1 MSTDAAVSVA
11 PEVAGELARIIDG
24 RAVRAVF
31 QPLIDLASGDVVG
44 FEALA
49 RGPAGSM
56 LESPG
61 ALFEAGRVAE
71 LDWVCRAAA
80 FQAAARAELDPALRL
95 FVNCE
100 PASLG
105 VACPDDLWPV
115 VDVAERRLRV
125 VMEVTERVVARDP
138 AGLLGAVAR
147 ARAVGWGVALDD
159 VGAEPASL
167 AVMPGPWARP
177 SPRATCTAAR
187 GCCRPASRRPATSP
201 RRPGSGSGGCRRGS
215 R

>member
-1 MSTDAAVSVA
+1 MRTDAAVAVA

-61 ALFEAGRVAE
+61 ALFEVAYGIGRVAE

-80 FQAAARAELDPALRL
+80 FQAAARVELDPALRL

-105 VACPDDLWPV
+105 WP
-115 VDVAERRLRV
+115 APTSCGRWS
-125 VMEVTERVVARDP
+125 T
-138 AGLLGAVAR
+138 
-147 ARAVGWGVALDD
+147 W
-159 VGAEPASL
+159 
-167 AVMPGPWARP
+167 P
-177 SPRATCTAAR
+177 SA
-187 GCCRPASRRPATSP
+187 
-201 RRPGSGSGGCRRGS
+201 GSGWSWR
-215 R
+215 

>member
-61 ALFEAGRVAE
+61 ALFEAAYGVGRVAE

-105 VACPDDLWPV
+105 WP
-115 VDVAERRLRV
+115 APTSCGRWS
-125 VMEVTERVVARDP
+125 T
-138 AGLLGAVAR
+138 
-147 ARAVGWGVALDD
+147 W
-159 VGAEPASL
+159 
-167 AVMPGPWARP
+167 P
-177 SPRATCTAAR
+177 SA
-187 GCCRPASRRPATSP
+187 
-201 RRPGSGSGGCRRGS
+201 GSGWSWR
-215 R
+215 